1 MHIGSKNKEQGYV
14 MNGKDLK
21 AVIEEKDLGVIVTTD
36 FKVGR
41 QCAEAAKKG
50 NRILGM
56 ISRTFSCKSKVI
68 VKQLYKSLVRP
79 HLDSCV
85 QVWRP
90 HLKKDIEVLEKVQRR
105 ATRMVEGYRGM
116 EYEER
121 LKRIGLTTLEMRRE
135 RADLLEVFKILKGME
150 GLDRDH
156 FFKDAV
162 EGRESGMVTR
172 GHSMKLYKKRVRL
185 EVGRWS
191 FGNRVVER
199 WNSLP
204 EDVVNEE
211 TVNGFKGKLDRFL
224 GNMKGTI

>member
-1 MHIGSKNKEQGYV
+1 MS
-14 MNGKDLK
+14 
-21 AVIEEKDLGVIVTTD
+21 
-36 FKVGR
+36 
-41 QCAEAAKKG
+41 AEAAKKG

-105 ATRMVEGYRGM
+105 ATRMVDGYRGM

-121 LKRIGLTTLEMRRE
+121 LKRIGLITLEMRRE

-150 GLDRDH
+150 GLDKDQ
-156 FFKDAV
+156 FF
-162 EGRESGMVTR
+162 
-172 GHSMKLYKKRVRL
+172 
-185 EVGRWS
+185 
-191 FGNRVVER
+191 
-199 WNSLP
+199 
-204 EDVVNEE
+204 
-211 TVNGFKGKLDRFL
+211 
-224 GNMKGTI
+224 